1 MVLRCCVAEH
11 KDAPR
16 IAEIHMTAFKS
27 NAMLLAQF
35 RSAEVREALQLSIE
49 SKALADIQDPNTTV
63 LIVQKS
69 GASTDLDKKELNNN
83 VGAPLTE
90 YTTIAFAKW
99 AHPTAPD
106 DDYEEPQWTW
116 PEGTSL
122 DVLTDW
128 TKLVEEAQKEAMGS
142 QVCYRKSLI

>member
-1 MVLRCCVAEH
+1 MA
-11 KDAPR
+11 
-16 IAEIHMTAFKS
+16 AFRS

-35 RSAEVREALQLSIE
+35 RSAEIRKALQRSIE
-49 SKALADIQDPNTTV
+49 SKALADIQDANTTV
-63 LIVQKS
+63 LTVQKG
-69 GASTDLDKKELNNN
+69 GASTDIDGKEVNTI

-90 YTTIAFAKW
+90 YTIIAFAKW

-106 DDYEEPQWTW
+106 DDYEEPPWMW

-122 DVLTDW
+122 DVLADW

-142 QVCYRKSLI
+142 QACYRKSLR